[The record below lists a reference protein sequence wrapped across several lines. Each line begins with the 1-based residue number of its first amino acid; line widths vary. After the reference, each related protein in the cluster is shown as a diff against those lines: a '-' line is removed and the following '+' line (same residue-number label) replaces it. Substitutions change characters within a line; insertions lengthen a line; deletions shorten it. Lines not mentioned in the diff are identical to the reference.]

1 MVKNEIENCSKEM
14 LSSLNIE
21 RQENESNNLDDDNKI
36 TKEEIN
42 EFEKVDTEF
51 LEKDNKIF
59 DD

>member
-1 MVKNEIENCSKEM
+1 MRDKKIIK
-14 LSSLNIE
+14 SLDE
-21 RQENESNNLDDDNKI
+21 DNKI

-59 DD
+59 DDSGNELKLKK